1 MMKSWQKLALMVL
14 ALPLTQAALASDFR
28 LGYVNTERIYREA
41 KIAIDAQTRLDKE
54 FATQRTELKTMNA
67 QAADLAKRLE
77 SMRQDDPK
85 RRHAEREWAQ
95 LDREIAAKSRALRE
109 DLNLRRNEEFAAV
122 RNRAN
127 QVIKKLAADAQFDLI
142 VQEAVFIHPKHDIT
156 DQVLK
161 TLNH

>member
-1 MMKSWQKLALMVL
+1 MKIWQKLAYLSLLLSATPM
-14 ALPLTQAALASDFR
+14 AAADNFR

-54 FATQRTELKTMNA
+54 FSTQRAELKSMNA
-67 QAADLAKRLE
+67 QAEDLAKRLE
-77 SMRQDDPK
+77 KMRHDDPK
-85 RRHAEREWAQ
+85 RRHTEREWAQ
-95 LDREIAAKSRALRE
+95 LDRDIAAKSRALRE

-122 RNRAN
+122 RNQAN
-127 QVIKKLAADAQFDLI
+127 LAIQKLAADAQFDLI
-142 VQEAVFIHPKHDIT
+142 VQEAVFINPKHDIT